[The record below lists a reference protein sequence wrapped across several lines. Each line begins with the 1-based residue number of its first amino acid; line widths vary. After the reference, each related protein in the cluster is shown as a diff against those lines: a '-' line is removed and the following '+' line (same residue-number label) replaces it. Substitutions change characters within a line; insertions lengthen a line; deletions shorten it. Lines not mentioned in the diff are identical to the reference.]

1 MTLRAL
7 VLCSDEKILRVLR
20 RVLSDLEIALDHCS
34 DADQATLKLT
44 RQRFEAVIVDCAD
57 HTIATLVLKSART
70 APCNKR
76 AVAVAIIDGT
86 TGIRTAFDMGA
97 HFALYKP
104 ISMERAKASFR
115 AARALMKRERRR
127 NSRLPLQIPVS
138 ATGTALSSIY
148 QGMTVDFSEGGM
160 AVQFKQKVRETGSLR
175 CVMNLPGISDSIS
188 AEAEVAWESPN
199 NIIGVR
205 FIKVGPDLKH
215 LLKTWVNQN
224 CAESDKDDPPV
235 RCRVTDLSLGGCY
248 LEVVAPFPVR
258 TRVILTMKTRMSEVR
273 ADGIVRVVHPDAG
286 MGVEF
291 TQGTPEQRSQVENFI
306 QALRDNQDAS
316 AEFLVEPDGLDPDV
330 PDMAPNSESGDPL
343 LELFRIKANVPVES
357 FMRDLR
363 KQRNQ
368 PSDSTE
374 VILDI

>member
-20 RVLSDLEIALDHCS
+20 RVLSDLEIAIDHCS

-57 HTIATLVLKSART
+57 QATAALVLKSART

-86 TGIRTAFDMGA
+86 TGIRTAFDLGA

-127 NSRLPLQIPVS
+127 NSRLPLQIQVS

-188 AEAEVAWESPN
+188 AEGEVAWESAN
-199 NIIGVR
+199 NILGIR

-248 LEVVAPFPVR
+248 LELVAPFPVR
-258 TRVILTMKTRMSEVR
+258 TRVTLTMKTRMSEVR
-273 ADGIVRVVHPDAG
+273 ADGVVRVVHPDAG

-291 TQGTPEQRSQVENFI
+291 TQGT
-306 QALRDNQDAS
+306 
-316 AEFLVEPDGLDPDV
+316 
-330 PDMAPNSESGDPL
+330 
-343 LELFRIKANVPVES
+343 
-357 FMRDLR
+357 
-363 KQRNQ
+363 
-368 PSDSTE
+368 
-374 VILDI
+374 

>member
-1 MTLRAL
+1 
-7 VLCSDEKILRVLR
+7 
-20 RVLSDLEIALDHCS
+20 
-34 DADQATLKLT
+34 
-44 RQRFEAVIVDCAD
+44 
-57 HTIATLVLKSART
+57 
-70 APCNKR
+70 
-76 AVAVAIIDGT
+76 
-86 TGIRTAFDMGA
+86 
-97 HFALYKP
+97 
-104 ISMERAKASFR
+104 MERAKASFR

-127 NSRLPLQIPVS
+127 NSRLPLQIQVS

-188 AEAEVAWESPN
+188 AEGEVAWESAN
-199 NIIGVR
+199 NILGIR

-248 LEVVAPFPVR
+248 LELVAPFPVR
-258 TRVILTMKTRMSEVR
+258 TRVTLTMKTRMSEVR
-273 ADGIVRVVHPDAG
+273 ADGVVRVVHPDAG

-291 TQGTPEQRSQVENFI
+291 TQGTSEQRSQVENFI

-330 PDMAPNSESGDPL
+330 PDMATDSESTDPL

>member
-1 MTLRAL
+1 MTLRSL
-7 VLCSDEKILRVLR
+7 VLCSDDKILRVLR
-20 RVLSDLEIALDHCS
+20 RVLSDLEIAMDHCS

-44 RQRFEAVIVDCAD
+44 RQRFEAVIVDCAEPSV
-57 HTIATLVLKSART
+57 ASLVLKSARS

-86 TGIRTAFDMGA
+86 TGVRSAFDMGA

-104 ISMERAKASFR
+104 ISMERAKTSFR

-138 ATGTALSSIY
+138 ATAMGLSSIY

-160 AVQFKQKVRETGSLR
+160 AVQFRQKVRESGTLR
-175 CVMNLPGISDSIS
+175 CVMNLPGISESIN
-188 AEAEVAWESPN
+188 AESEIAWESQN
-199 NIIGVR
+199 NIFGVR
-205 FIKVGPDLKH
+205 FINTPPDLKH
-215 LLKTWVNQN
+215 LFKTWVNQH
-224 CAESDKDDPPV
+224 CAEADKDDPPL
-235 RCRVTDLSLGGCY
+235 RCRVTDPSLGGCY

-258 TRVILTMKTRMSEVR
+258 TRVTLTMRTRDLEVR

-291 TQGTPEQRSQVENFI
+291 TQDTAEQRSQVKTFIHAMRENK
-306 QALRDNQDAS
+306 DAS
-316 AEFLVEPDGLDPDV
+316 AEFLVEPDGLDPDI
-330 PDMAPNSESGDPL
+330 PDMMREPDSADPL
-343 LELFRIKANVPVES
+343 LELFRLKANVPIES

-368 PSDSTE
+368 PTDATE
-374 VILDI
+374 IILDI